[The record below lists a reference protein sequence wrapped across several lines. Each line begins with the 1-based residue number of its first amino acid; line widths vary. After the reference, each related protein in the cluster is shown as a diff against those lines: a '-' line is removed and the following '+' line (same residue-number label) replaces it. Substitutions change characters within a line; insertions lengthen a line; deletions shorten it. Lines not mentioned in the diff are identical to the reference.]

1 MPTVPGP
8 TDRIPPL
15 KRGGRMS
22 EDAVVDE
29 VPVWLEVNGR
39 PAVTWMCTP
48 DLLEELAVGW
58 LHGEGYIDSID
69 QVHLRPCATDLGFWA
84 EVPQERVAAVQA
96 EGRKPVLASGCG
108 AVSTFLADPATV
120 EARPAR
126 GAPPALEDLRGW
138 FKALFARGERYKE
151 TGGIHAAA
159 LVDPEALPSPLIA
172 HAEDIGRH
180 NAVDKVLGGALLAG
194 RQVRGLG
201 LLVTGRI
208 SAELA
213 FKAGRAGLSYVAT
226 PSVPSTLAVE
236 IARRSGMVL
245 IGRAVSGH
253 PQHHGAV
260 GPSAA

>member
-1 MPTVPGP
+1 
-8 TDRIPPL
+8 
-15 KRGGRMS
+15 MS
-22 EDAVVDE
+22 ADAAVEE

-48 DLLEELAVGW
+48 DLLEELAIGW
-58 LHGEGYIDSID
+58 LHGEGYIDTVEE
-69 QVHLRPCATDLGFWA
+69 VHLRPCATDLGFWA

-126 GAPPALEDLRGW
+126 GTPPGLEELRGL
-138 FKALFARGERYKE
+138 FKALFARGERYRD

-194 RQVRGLG
+194 RKIQGLG

-213 FKAGRAGLSYVAT
+213 FKAARAGLAYVAT
-226 PSVPSTLAVE
+226 PSVPSTLAIE

-245 IGRAVSGH
+245 VGRAVSGH

>member
-1 MPTVPGP
+1 
-8 TDRIPPL
+8 
-15 KRGGRMS
+15 MS
-22 EDAVVDE
+22 ADAAVEE
-29 VPVWLEVNGR
+29 VPVWLEVNGH

-48 DLLEELAVGW
+48 DLLEELAIGW
-58 LHGEGYIDSID
+58 LHGEGYIDTVEE
-69 QVHLRPCATDLGFWA
+69 VHLRPCATDLGFWA

-96 EGRKPVLASGCG
+96 EGRRPVLASGCG

-126 GAPPALEDLRGW
+126 GTPPGLEELRGL
-138 FKALFARGERYKE
+138 FKALFAQGERYRD

-194 RQVRGLG
+194 RRIQGLG

-213 FKAGRAGLSYVAT
+213 FKAARAGLAYVAT
-226 PSVPSTLAVE
+226 PSVPSTLAID

-245 IGRAVSGH
+245 VGRAVSGH